1 MVVILAPRLS
11 LIIPAYNEERR
22 IAVTLD
28 HILSYLARQD
38 YGAEII
44 LVDDGSLDTTAELV
58 KALYPKVSV
67 ISYTPN
73 RGKGHAV
80 KTGMLAATG
89 DYRVFYDADGS
100 TPINELDRMWPCFEA
115 GADIVIGSRSLPES
129 DVQVRQHYI
138 RESMGRT
145 FNKFVKMLLGLP
157 FVDTQCGFKGFT
169 ARSAQNLFPRQRR
182 NRFSFDA
189 ELLYI
194 ARKHHLR
201 VHELPVCWINSPHSR
216 VKLLRDSFDMLRG
229 IFRIRLN
236 DLARKYE

>member
-11 LIIPAYNEERR
+11 LIIPAYNEEKR
-22 IAVTLD
+22 IAITLD
-28 HILSYLARQD
+28 RIEVYLSRQD

-44 LVDDGSLDTTAELV
+44 VVDDGSLDTTAELV
-58 KALYPKVSV
+58 KALYPKVNV

-100 TPINELDRMWPCFEA
+100 TPIDELDRMWPCFEA

-145 FNKFVKMLLGLP
+145 FNKFVKMILGLP

-169 ARSAQNLFPRQRR
+169 ARSSQILFPRQRR

>member
-11 LIIPAYNEERR
+11 LVIPAYNEERR
-22 IAVTLD
+22 IAITLD
-28 HILSYLARQD
+28 RILSYLARQD
-38 YGAEII
+38 YDAEI
-44 LVDDGSLDTTAELV
+44 LVVDDGSLDTTAELV
-58 KALYPKVSV
+58 RALYPKMNV

-80 KTGMLAATG
+80 KIGMLAATG
-89 DYRVFYDADGS
+89 GYRVFYDADGS
-100 TPINELDRMWPCFEA
+100 TPIDELDRMWPCFDA

-145 FNKFVKMLLGLP
+145 FNKFVKTLLSLP

-169 ARSAQNLFPRQRR
+169 ARSARIVFPRQQR

-216 VKLLRDSFDMLRG
+216 VKIVRDSFDMVRG
-229 IFRIRLN
+229 VCRIRLN

>member
-22 IAVTLD
+22 ITVTLD

-38 YGAEII
+38 YDVKII

-58 KALYPKVSV
+58 KALYPKVNV

-80 KTGMLAATG
+80 KTGMMAATG

-100 TPINELDRMWPCFEA
+100 TPIDELDRMWPCFDA

-145 FNKFVKMLLGLP
+145 FNKFVKMILGLP

-169 ARSAQNLFPRQRR
+169 ARSSQILFPRQRR
-182 NRFSFDA
+182 NRD
-189 ELLYI
+189 
-194 ARKHHLR
+194 RKS
-201 VHELPVCWINSPHSR
+201 VV
-216 VKLLRDSFDMLRG
+216 
-229 IFRIRLN
+229 
-236 DLARKYE
+236 